1 MTSAPVDANK
11 ELRDRGGGGGGGG
24 GGGRGVLITYI
35 DTETMPGGSSYRAYF
50 RLSRCS
56 LSCAP
61 PKQK

>member
-11 ELRDRGGGGGGGG
+11 ELRDRGG